1 MEKELEGFKIYT
13 DTPENRFEYTPESI
27 WIVNPN
33 TKGWVIE
40 LEKSEKLWYFYR
52 IYDNFSKEFNEERS
66 VFEQLINIWV
76 EDVLKRGVSTT
87 VGPAHEIVR
96 LVEDVLKR
104 GVSTTFESQFSL
116 DVGVADVLKRGVST
130 TISSGYTT
138 STRVED
144 VFKRGAPINFNSE
157 KRNITVKQEQL
168 NMKNIKNSPFRITIE
183 HWDMK
188 SSIEI
193 NHSDITFQEYITLL
207 SQISLSVGF
216 PVKTVEDFFN
226 QEI

>member
-33 TKGWVIE
+33 TTGWVIE
-40 LEKSEKLWYFYR
+40 LEKSEKLWYYYR
-52 IYDNFSKEFNEERS
+52 IYDTFSKCFNEERS
-66 VFEQLINIWV
+66 VFEQLIVMWV

-87 VGPAHEIVR
+87 AVASRTRSVS
-96 LVEDVLKR
+96 VEDVLKR
-104 GVSTTFESQFSL
+104 GVSTTRQAVPLTNFPVENVL
-116 DVGVADVLKRGVST
+116 KRGVSTTLRSGKFKNDSVEDVLKRGVST
-130 TISSGYTT
+130 N
-138 STRVED
+138 
-144 VFKRGAPINFNSE
+144 INLE

-168 NMKNIKNSPFRITIE
+168 DMKNIKNSPFRITIE

-226 QEI
+226 QEM

>member
-33 TKGWVIE
+33 TTGWVIE
-40 LEKSEKLWYFYR
+40 LEKSEKLWYYYR
-52 IYDNFSKEFNEERS
+52 IYDTFSKCFNEERS
-66 VFEQLINIWV
+66 VFEQLIVMWV

-87 VGPAHEIVR
+87 RQVGIPRIVV
-96 LVEDVLKR
+96 VEDVLKR
-104 GVSTTFESQFSL
+104 GVSTTA
-116 DVGVADVLKRGVST
+116 VASRTRSVSVEDVLKRGVST
-130 TISSGYTT
+130 NI
-138 STRVED
+138 
-144 VFKRGAPINFNSE
+144 NSE

-168 NMKNIKNSPFRITIE
+168 DMKNIKNSPFRITIE

-226 QEI
+226 QEM